1 VDVSKPKRLVGL
13 AIDAAVALA
22 FGCVLIGA
30 GHGAGPIGLVMLAG
44 SPEAWGFPTTVGWVG
59 IALLAISVSFPRR
72 GLYLS
77 LTLVGLAMVVASW
90 WLFISPSSSLEW
102 SLVYSIPFLSV
113 LAYRLY
119 LIVQLGRGSA
129 AP

>member
-1 VDVSKPKRLVGL
+1 M
-13 AIDAAVALA
+13 DAAVALA

-30 GHGAGPIGLVMLAG
+30 GHGVGPIGLVMLAG

-77 LTLVGLAMVVASW
+77 LALVGLSSCGQPLSRNSST
-90 WLFISPSSSLEW
+90 LFISLF
-102 SLVYSIPFLSV
+102 INV
-113 LAYRLY
+113 LAWS
-119 LIVQLGRGSA
+119 VNSN
-129 AP
+129 